1 MPHVVLVFEKAQEFP
16 AFCPKFV
23 LFFGWKGAHTKL
35 CLAVMSLCVSSL
47 ASVGLLWWGPSRE
60 AGVRSESSW
69 APGFGRVSITGINT
83 MTKNNLEK
91 KRFVSAYKSQVT
103 LYCWANSRQE
113 LKAGTWRK
121 ELKQRPQRSAVFWL
135 SLLSLLS
142 YTSQD
147 HLPRNGTTHNGRG
160 PPTAITNQDNESS
173 KGFHT
178 GQSYGDIFSV
188 GILSSYITLKCI
200 KLANETETTDQNSSL
215 FLICHHP

>member
-121 ELKQRPQRSAVFWL
+121 ELKQRNTAACLVSIP
-135 SLLSLLS
+135 
-142 YTSQD
+142 YTAQGP
-147 HLPRNGTTHNGRG
+147 LPRAGPAHSVPAFLDGLAAPTNLLAGQSNGGSSWIKIPPFQVCVWVSLMFTKLTGTT
-160 PPTAITNQDNESS
+160 PETNQQ
-173 KGFHT
+173 T
-178 GQSYGDIFSV
+178 
-188 GILSSYITLKCI
+188 
-200 KLANETETTDQNSSL
+200 
-215 FLICHHP
+215 